1 MEGAAQGWLGLARM
15 SWEAAAACADTE
27 QVPKDSECFRLA
39 ALCCKHGG
47 FMVME
52 TPLRLAEIYW
62 RRGDLLSLVR
72 IGEPE
77 PLS

>member
-52 TPLRLAEIYW
+52 TPLRLEKST
-62 RRGDLLSLVR
+62 GEEETCSLWL
-72 IGEPE
+72 E
-77 PLS
+77 